1 MKRVV
6 TAAIAA
12 VLFVGSGGLTPP
24 QPSPPNHAEWISSL
38 AQPTQAARLARL
50 RAMLDA
56 HGLRYEVRPFTF
68 KAEEGEGYNVIV
80 TLGEGDR
87 DILLTAHYDAIR
99 LKDGTLA
106 DGAVDNAASVVAL
119 VKVADR
125 LRGGLK
131 NHRLRVIFFDQ
142 EELGLL
148 GAKAYAASEDGRRV
162 AAVFNFDINA
172 YGDTPFYGENNGEAS
187 AFVLAHMRAH
197 CAERAVNCVAFPVY
211 PPSDD
216 RVFSAAG
223 VPVISIGS
231 QDAIGTHQMWLAFNG
246 GAQAGL
252 APGFVPP
259 VFQRIHTPRRHHG
272 VGRRRRHSPE
282 RRLRRRSGAA
292 ARSRRLIP
300 RMVLTNPSP
309 RRTSLVS

>member
-1 MKRVV
+1 MRTFK
-6 TAAIAA
+6 ALALAGLM
-12 VLFVGSGGLTPP
+12 LFGVAGFSQSPRPSGS
-24 QPSPPNHAEWISSL
+24 EWVARF

-56 HGLRYEVRPFTF
+56 HGLKYEVRPFTF

-106 DGAVDNAASVVAL
+106 DGVVDNAASVVAL

-131 NHRLRVIFFDQ
+131 NYRLRIIFFDQ

-148 GAKAYAASEDGRRV
+148 GAKAYATSEDGKRV

-172 YGDTPFYGENNGEAS
+172 YGDTPFYAMPQQPEG
-187 AFVLAHMRAH
+187 AFVRD
-197 CAERAVNCVAFPVY
+197 AVEAGCKAANAACRPFEVY
-211 PPSDD
+211 PPSDHRAFWQRD
-216 RVFSAAG
+216 IPATSFSHLPKAE
-223 VPVISIGS
+223 V
-231 QDAIGTHQMWLAFNG
+231 DELEAFMLESRKASRNM
-246 GAQAGL
+246 
-252 APGFVPP
+252 PP
-259 VFQRIHTPRRHHG
+259 PPRILSLIHTPGDRLA
-272 VGRRRRHSPE
+272 VVDPTVVE
-282 RRLRRRSGAA
+282 RTATLAMAVARAA
-292 ARSRRLIP
+292 DAR
-300 RMVLTNPSP
+300 
-309 RRTSLVS
+309 